1 MMIKFNSDGRLLTES
16 SSDRNDAIENERDK
30 LLIQPIVRKIYIVFF
45 KKKNKLINLDSW
57 C

>member
-30 LLIQPIVRKIYIVFF
+30 LLIQPIVRKIYIVFL
-45 KKKNKLINLDSW
+45 KKNKFIYLDSW